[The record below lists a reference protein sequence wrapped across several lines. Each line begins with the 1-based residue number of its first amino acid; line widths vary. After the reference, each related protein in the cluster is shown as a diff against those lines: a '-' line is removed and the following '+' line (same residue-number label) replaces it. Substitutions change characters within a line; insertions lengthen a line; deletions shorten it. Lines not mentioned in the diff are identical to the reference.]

1 MIRKLAIRNFAI
13 IQESEVSF
21 PEGLT
26 VITGETGAG
35 KSILLGALNLLSGS
49 RADTGLLFDSSKK
62 ALIEGFFRPDLPGVV
77 EYLKAEELELFDD
90 ELIIRRE
97 LLPNGKS
104 RAFVNDQL
112 VSLQQLKVIGNL
124 LFDISYQNDA
134 LELNTRQFQ
143 YTFLDAMANSL
154 EMTREYALV
163 YQSWKEN
170 VNALQQL
177 EQQLSSRERETEFL
191 NFLMNELAAAELTSE
206 DELSELEQEFN
217 VLTNA
222 NAIQSALTQLHY
234 QLMESDFPVELQL
247 GQLLGMLQS
256 FRGIDN
262 RITEIIER
270 VNTLKEETK
279 DLANDSLRL
288 SEVFYSDAERIN
300 LLEARIN
307 LINKLLKKH
316 QAGDLKT
323 LLLKQE
329 EIAEKLKISSNSTEE
344 LEVLRKT
351 IAEQKVLLEKH
362 ATQIHEKRTNCIGT
376 IENSIRELLPSI
388 GLPHASFSIDLQPS
402 VELGQAPQVKN
413 QLKFLFSAN
422 QGSEMQELHKVA
434 SGGELSRLMLAIK
447 SLLHDRVELPT
458 AIFDE
463 IDTGISGET
472 SLKIGKVLS
481 KMAEKHQIILITH
494 QPQIAA
500 KGDNHLYVSKS
511 IQGSKTV
518 SSIRALQSEERIYEL
533 AKMLGGEKTSETA
546 LQHARTLLS
555 TQ

>member
-13 IQESEVSF
+13 IQESEIYF

-49 RADTGLLFDSSKK
+49 RADTGLLFDSAEK
-62 ALIEGFFRPDLPGVV
+62 ALIEGYFKPDLPGVID
-77 EYLKAEELELFDD
+77 YLKSEDLELFGD

-104 RAFVNDQL
+104 RAFINDQL
-112 VSLQQLKVIGNL
+112 VSLQQLKVLGNL

-134 LELNTRQFQ
+134 LELSTRQFQ
-143 YTFLDAMANSL
+143 YTFIDAMANSL
-154 EMTREYALV
+154 DLTSEYARA
-163 YQSWKEN
+163 YQAWKKNIDALEKLEN
-170 VNALQQL
+170 
-177 EQQLSSRERETEFL
+177 QLSSSERETEFL
-191 NFLMNELAAAELTSE
+191 NYLWNELAAAEFTGE
-206 DELSELEQEFN
+206 DELNELEQEFN

-234 QLMESDFPVELQL
+234 QLSESDFPIELQL
-247 GQLLGMLQS
+247 GQLLSSLHP

-270 VNTLKEETK
+270 LNALKEETK
-279 DLANDSLRL
+279 DLANESIRL
-288 SEVFYSDAERIN
+288 SEAFYSDEERIN
-300 LLEARIN
+300 QLEVRIN

-316 QAGDLKT
+316 QASDLRT
-323 LLLKQE
+323 LLMRQE
-329 EIAEKLKISSNSTEE
+329 EIAEKLKISSNSSEE

-351 IAEQKVLLEKH
+351 ITEQRVLLEKL
-362 ATQIHEKRTNCIGT
+362 ATQIHENRTNSIEV

-388 GLPHASFSIDLQPS
+388 GLPHARFKIDLQKAID
-402 VELGQAPQVKN
+402 LGQAPQVKN

-472 SLKIGKVLS
+472 SLKIGNVLS

-500 KGDNHLYVSKS
+500 KGNNHLYVSKS
-511 IQGSKTV
+511 VHESKTV
-518 SSIRALQSEERIYEL
+518 SKIKVLQFEERILEL
-533 AKMLGGEKTSETA
+533 AKMLGGEKASETA
-546 LQHARTLLS
+546 ILHARTLL
-555 TQ
+555 TT

>member
-1 MIRKLAIRNFAI
+1 MIRKLSIRNFAI
-13 IQESEVSF
+13 IQESEISF
-21 PEGLT
+21 PDGLT

-49 RADTGLLFDSSKK
+49 RADTGLLFDSAEK
-62 ALIEGFFRPDLPGVV
+62 ALIEGYFSPDLPGVV
-77 EYLKAEELELFDD
+77 EYLMAEELELFDD

-112 VSLQQLKVIGNL
+112 VSLQQLKVLGNL

-154 EMTREYALV
+154 DMTSEYAIV
-163 YQSWKEN
+163 YQSWKKN
-170 VNALQQL
+170 LNALQQL
-177 EQQLSSRERETEFL
+177 EQQLSSAERETEFL
-191 NFLMNELAAAELTSE
+191 NFLMNELAAAELASE
-206 DELSELEQEFN
+206 DELNELEQEFN
-217 VLTNA
+217 MLTNA

-234 QLMESDFPVELQL
+234 QLTESDFPVELQL
-247 GQLLGMLQS
+247 GQLLGTLQT
-256 FRGIDN
+256 FRSIDG
-262 RITEIIER
+262 RIAEIAER
-270 VNTLKEETK
+270 LNALKEETK
-279 DLANDSLRL
+279 DLANEAIRL
-288 SEVFYSDAERIN
+288 SDAFYSDDERIN
-300 LLEARIN
+300 QLETRIN

-316 QAGDLKT
+316 QASDLKT
-323 LLLKQE
+323 LLEKQE
-329 EIAEKLKISSNSTEE
+329 EIAEKLKISSNSSEE
-344 LEVLRKT
+344 IEALRQT
-351 IAEQKVLLEKH
+351 TTAQKLLLEKL
-362 ATQIHEKRTNCIGT
+362 AAKIHEKRTDCIGF
-376 IENSIRELLPSI
+376 IENSICDLLPSI
-388 GLPHASFSIDLQPS
+388 GLPHARFSIDLQS
-402 VELGQAPQVKN
+402 SDELGQAPQIKN

-511 IQGSKTV
+511 IHGSKTV
-518 SSIRALQSEERIYEL
+518 STIKSLHSEERIYEL
-533 AKMLGGEKTSETA
+533 AKMLGGEKPSDTA
-546 LQHARTLLS
+546 IQHARTLLR
-555 TQ
+555 T